1 MKPQSIIN
9 LAITIIIAAGFYPMK
24 ASSPEIS
31 DLLTVRIEC
40 KQMECEGCKTKIT
53 RSLNKVDGVSNID
66 IDLETKLITVIYD
79 SDKATVEQIL
89 AAIKKAGYEPEL
101 VQ

>member
-1 MKPQSIIN
+1 MKLQSLIN
-9 LAITIIIAAGFYPMK
+9 LAIAIYITCGFYPMK
-24 ASSPEIS
+24 ISSHEIS
-31 DLLTVRIEC
+31 DLLTIRIEC

-66 IDLETKLITVIYD
+66 IDLESKLITVTYD
-79 SDKATVEQIL
+79 SEKATVEQIL